1 MSRKWTLAREIGS
14 KDRNNSVK
22 TSVRHWCLHTP
33 LKWRI
38 LRNIYTECLFVPE
51 RRGQTNM
58 APLFSHQPSW
68 LSVMDLTPLSFQTHS
83 AGSVRPFQCWVLIKF
98 CSYTS
103 VYSRINGSVSCLN
116 LHDYRTLE
124 SNWLLWVIGTFS
136 QKYSRTFWVF
146 VSKSGLC
153 GYR

>member
-38 LRNIYTECLFVPE
+38 LRNICTECLFVPE

-68 LSVMDLTPLSFQTHS
+68 LSVMDLTPLSFQTLS
-83 AGSVRPFQCWVLIKF
+83 VGSVRPFQCWVLIKF

>member
-38 LRNIYTECLFVPE
+38 LRNICTECLFVPE

-136 QKYSRTFWVF
+136 QNYSRTFWVF